1 MRGTISVR
9 ERPGRDAP
17 AAVRGPVHAYLEALH
32 ARLKPLDGGTVAT
45 YIPELGRAD
54 PDWFSICVATIDGH
68 VYEVGDSRQ
77 PFTLQSMSKPFVYGL
92 ALEDRGKPAVLGR
105 IGVEPTGDAF
115 NEISLERRTGRPFN
129 PMINAGA
136 IASTSLVLGRSPTSS
151 PCRVIRCR
159 TSACSRTCG
168 SS

>member
-1 MRGTISVR
+1 MRGTNSTR

-32 ARLKPLDGGTVAT
+32 TRLKSLDGGTVAT

-115 NEISLERRTGRPFN
+115 NEISLERRLTAMNGKPHWEM
-129 PMINAGA
+129 PQLMLAPSEIPELAA
-136 IASTSLVLGRSPTSS
+136 YIAR
-151 PCRVIRCR
+151 R
-159 TSACSRTCG
+159 
-168 SS
+168 

>member
-1 MRGTISVR
+1 MRGTTSTR
-9 ERPGRDAP
+9 ERPDRDAP

-54 PDWFSICVATIDGH
+54 RLVLICVATIDGH

-92 ALEDRGKPAVLGR
+92 ALEDRGASGAR
-105 IGVEPTGDAF
+105 SNRREPTGDAF
-115 NEISLERRTGRPFN
+115 NEISLERRTGRP
-129 PMINAGA
+129 
-136 IASTSLVLGRSPTSS
+136 STR
-151 PCRVIRCR
+151 
-159 TSACSRTCG
+159 
-168 SS
+168 